1 MVGSG
6 PLVSFGTILSSVAKQ
21 LGLETRLVELRIQQ
35 QWPALVGEPIGSH
48 TWPTQIRFHKLY
60 LLVENSVWLQQL
72 TFLKPALLAKLNAE
86 AGSELLTD
94 IVLRVGEIPAQQ
106 PEPSPTTPTPQ
117 KTAASEKELAEFA
130 SHASAIQDPRIR
142 QRFREVIS
150 NYPSPATPPPPE
162 EDPSHVP

>member
-1 MVGSG
+1 MVASG
-6 PLVSFGTILSSVAKQ
+6 PLVSFGTILSTVAKQ
-21 LGLETRLVELRIQQ
+21 LGLEQRLVELRIQQ

-48 TWPTQIRFHKLY
+48 TWPVQIRFHKLY

-94 IVLRVGEIPAQQ
+94 IVLRVGEIPSREA
-106 PEPSPTTPTPQ
+106 EPSPTTPALQ
-117 KTAASEKELAEFA
+117 KTAASDKELAEFA
-130 SHASAIQDPRIR
+130 AHASAIQDPGIR

-150 NYPSPATPPPPE
+150 NYPSQTPLPPE

>member
-21 LGLETRLVELRIQQ
+21 LGLETRLVEVRIQQ
-35 QWPALVGEPIGSH
+35 QWPGLVGEPISSH
-48 TWPTQIRFHKLY
+48 TWPVQIRFHKLY

-94 IVLRVGEIPAQQ
+94 IVLRVGEIPSQQ
-106 PEPSPTTPTPQ
+106 PDPAPTTPAPP
-117 KTAASEKELAEFA
+117 KATASDQELAEFA
-130 SHASAIQDPRIR
+130 VHASAIQDPGIR

-162 EDPSHVP
+162 GDPSHAP

>member
-21 LGLETRLVELRIQQ
+21 LGLETRLVEVRIQQ

-48 TWPTQIRFHKLY
+48 TWPVQIRFHKLY

-94 IVLRVGEIPAQQ
+94 IVLRVGDIPSQQ
-106 PEPSPTTPTPQ
+106 PEPAPTTPAPQ
-117 KTAASEKELAEFA
+117 KAAASDQELAEFA
-130 SHASAIQDPRIR
+130 AHASAIQDPGIR

-150 NYPSPATPPPPE
+150 NYPSLETPPLPE
-162 EDPSHVP
+162 GDPSRVP

>member
-35 QWPALVGEPIGSH
+35 HWPALVGEPIGSH

-94 IVLRVGEIPAQQ
+94 IVLRVGEIPSQR
-106 PEPSPTTPTPQ
+106 PEPAPTTPAPQ

-130 SHASAIQDPRIR
+130 SHASAIQDPSIR
-142 QRFREVIS
+142 RRFREVIS
-150 NYPSPATPPPPE
+150 NYPSQTPPPPE

>member
-35 QWPALVGEPIGSH
+35 QWPALVGEPIASH
-48 TWPTQIRFHKLY
+48 TWPVQIRFHKLY

-86 AGSELLTD
+86 AGSEFLTD
-94 IVLRVGEIPAQQ
+94 IVLRVGEIPSQK
-106 PEPSPTTPTPQ
+106 PEHAPTTPSPQ
-117 KTAASEKELAEFA
+117 KSVASEQELAEFA
-130 SHASAIQDPRIR
+130 AHASAIQDPGIR

-150 NYPSPATPPPPE
+150 NYPSPPPLQPE
-162 EDPSHVP
+162 EDPSRVP

>member
-21 LGLETRLVELRIQQ
+21 LGLEQRLVELRIQQ

-94 IVLRVGEIPAQQ
+94 IVLRVGEIPSQQ
-106 PEPSPTTPTPQ
+106 PEPAPTTPTLQ
-117 KTAASEKELAEFA
+117 KTGASDKELAEFS
-130 SHASAIQDPRIR
+130 SHASVIQDPGIR

-150 NYPSPATPPPPE
+150 NYPSRSQSPPE
-162 EDPSHVP
+162 EDPSRVP

>member
-6 PLVSFGTILSSVAKQ
+6 PLVSFGTILSGLAKQ
-21 LGLETRLVELRIQQ
+21 LGLEQRLVELRIQQ
-35 QWPALVGEPIGSH
+35 QWPVLVGEPIGSH
-48 TWPTQIRFHKLY
+48 TWPVQIRFHKLY

-94 IVLRVGEIPAQQ
+94 IVLRVGEIPSREA
-106 PEPSPTTPTPQ
+106 EPSPMPPAPRNITT
-117 KTAASEKELAEFA
+117 SDKELAEFS
-130 SHASAIQDPRIR
+130 SHASVIQDPGIR

-150 NYPSPATPPPPE
+150 NYPSQTPLPPG
-162 EDPSHVP
+162 EDPSRVP

>member
-6 PLVSFGTILSSVAKQ
+6 PLVSFGTILSGLAKQ
-21 LGLETRLVELRIQQ
+21 LGLEQRLVELRIQQ

-60 LLVENSVWLQQL
+60 LHVENSVWLQQL
-72 TFLKPALLAKLNAE
+72 TFLKPAILAKLNAE

-94 IVLRVGEIPAQQ
+94 IVLRVGEIPSRETKPSRMPPAAQNI
-106 PEPSPTTPTPQ
+106 
-117 KTAASEKELAEFA
+117 TASDKELAEFS
-130 SHASAIQDPRIR
+130 SHASAIQDPGIR

-150 NYPSPATPPPPE
+150 NYPSQTPLPPE
-162 EDPSHVP
+162 EDPSRVP

>member
-1 MVGSG
+1 MVGSS
-6 PLVSFGTILSSVAKQ
+6 PLVSFGAILTGVAKQ
-21 LGLETRLVELRIQQ
+21 LGLETRLVEVRIQQ

-48 TWPTQIRFHKLY
+48 TWPVQIRFHKLY

-94 IVLRVGEIPAQQ
+94 IILRVGEIPAQQ
-106 PEPSPTTPTPQ
+106 PAPAPATPAPSKNAPSDQ
-117 KTAASEKELAEFA
+117 ELAEFA
-130 SHASAIQDPRIR
+130 VHAAAIQDPGIR

-150 NYPSPATPPPPE
+150 NYPSRALAPPPE
-162 EDPSHVP
+162 EGPLHVP

>member
-1 MVGSG
+1 MVGSS
-6 PLVSFGTILSSVAKQ
+6 PLVSFGTILTGVAKQ
-21 LGLETRLVELRIQQ
+21 LGLETRLVEVRIQQ
-35 QWPALVGEPIGSH
+35 QWAALVGEPIGSH
-48 TWPTQIRFHKLY
+48 TWPVQIRFHKLY

-94 IVLRVGEIPAQQ
+94 IVLRVGEIPTQK
-106 PEPSPTTPTPQ
+106 PEPAPAIPAPP
-117 KTAASEKELAEFA
+117 KASVSDRELAEFA
-130 SHASAIQDPRIR
+130 AHTSTIQDPGIR

-150 NYPSPATPPPPE
+150 NYPSLALAPPPE

>member
-1 MVGSG
+1 MAASG
-6 PLVSFGTILSSVAKQ
+6 PLVSLGTILSSVAKQ
-21 LGLETRLVELRIQQ
+21 FGLETRLVELRIQQ

-48 TWPTQIRFHKLY
+48 TWPVQIRFHKLY

-94 IVLRVGEIPAQQ
+94 IVLRVGEIPSQQ
-106 PEPSPTTPTPQ
+106 PEPAPTTPTPQ
-117 KTAASEKELAEFA
+117 KSAASDKELAEFA
-130 SHASAIQDPRIR
+130 SHASAIQDPGIR

-150 NYPSPATPPPPE
+150 NYPSQTPPPPE
-162 EDPSHVP
+162 GDPSRVP

>member
-1 MVGSG
+1 MAGSG
-6 PLVSFGTILSSVAKQ
+6 PLVSFGTILSTVAKQ

-35 QWPALVGEPIGSH
+35 QWSALVGEPIASH

-94 IVLRVGEIPAQQ
+94 IVLRVGEIPAQK
-106 PEPSPTTPTPQ
+106 PEPSPTIPTPQ
-117 KTAASEKELAEFA
+117 KTAASDKELAEFA
-130 SHASAIQDPRIR
+130 SHASAIQDPGIR

-150 NYPSPATPPPPE
+150 NYPSQILHPPE
-162 EDPSHVP
+162 GDPSRVP

>member
-6 PLVSFGTILSSVAKQ
+6 PLVSFGTILSGLAKQ

-48 TWPTQIRFHKLY
+48 TWPVQIRFHKLY

-94 IVLRVGEIPAQQ
+94 IVLRVGQISSPQA
-106 PEPSPTTPTPQ
+106 EPSPTTPAPQ
-117 KTAASEKELAEFA
+117 NTIVSDK
-130 SHASAIQDPRIR
+130 
-142 QRFREVIS
+142 
-150 NYPSPATPPPPE
+150 
-162 EDPSHVP
+162 

>member
-1 MVGSG
+1 MVASG
-6 PLVSFGTILSSVAKQ
+6 PLVSFGAILSGVAKQ
-21 LGLETRLVELRIQQ
+21 FGLESRLIELRIQQ

-48 TWPTQIRFHKLY
+48 TWPVQIRFHKLY

-94 IVLRVGEIPAQQ
+94 IVLRVGEIPSPQ
-106 PEPSPTTPTPQ
+106 PEPAPPTPTPQ
-117 KTAASEKELAEFA
+117 KTGASDKEMAEFA
-130 SHASAIQDPRIR
+130 AHAAAIQDPGIR

-150 NYPSPATPPPPE
+150 NYPSQSPLLPE
-162 EDPSHVP
+162 GDPSRVP

>member
-1 MVGSG
+1 MVSSG

-21 LGLETRLVELRIQQ
+21 LGLETRLIEVRIQQ

-48 TWPTQIRFHKLY
+48 TWPVQIRFHKLY

-94 IVLRVGEIPAQQ
+94 IVLRVGEIPSQQ
-106 PEPSPTTPTPQ
+106 PEPAPAAPTPQ
-117 KTAASEKELAEFA
+117 NTGASDQELAEFA
-130 SHASAIQDPRIR
+130 AHASAIQDPGIR

-150 NYPSPATPPPPE
+150 NYPSLAIPLPPE
-162 EDPSHVP
+162 GDPSRVP

>member
-1 MVGSG
+1 MVGYG
-6 PLVSFGTILSSVAKQ
+6 PFVSFGTILSSVAKQ

-35 QWPALVGEPIGSH
+35 QWPALVGEPINSH
-48 TWPTQIRFHKLY
+48 TWPVQIRSHKLY

-94 IVLRVGEIPAQQ
+94 IVLRVGEIPSQKPAD
-106 PEPSPTTPTPQ
+106 EPTTPAPQ
-117 KTAASEKELAEFA
+117 PTAASEKELAEFA
-130 SHASAIQDPRIR
+130 SHAAAIQDPGIR

-150 NYPSPATPPPPE
+150 NYPSLTTPPPPE
-162 EDPSHVP
+162 EDPSRVP

>member
-6 PLVSFGTILSSVAKQ
+6 PLVSFGTILTSVAKQ
-21 LGLETRLVELRIQQ
+21 LGLETRLVEVRIQQ
-35 QWPALVGEPIGSH
+35 QWPALVGEPISSH
-48 TWPTQIRFHKLY
+48 TWPVQIRFHKLY

-94 IVLRVGEIPAQQ
+94 IVLRVGEIPSQQ
-106 PEPSPTTPTPQ
+106 PEPPQTTPTPQ
-117 KTAASEKELAEFA
+117 KTGASDKELAEFA
-130 SHASAIQDPRIR
+130 AHASAIQDPGIR

-150 NYPSPATPPPPE
+150 NYPSLTTPPPPE
-162 EDPSHVP
+162 EDPSHAP